1 MCPEKNMMV
10 ETLFTVFSDLSA
22 RYENASDSDAAAIAA
37 SMAAIYDAVKGS
49 LSNPYSVGS

>member
-1 MCPEKNMMV
+1 MSRENNSMM
-10 ETLFTVFSDLSA
+10 ETLLAVYSDLCV
-22 RYENASDSDAAAIAA
+22 RYDSASDSDAAAIAA